1 VGYDLYSKLLAE
13 AVRELGGETPTATV
27 EPVISV
33 AVEGFV
39 PEDYVPEVNQR
50 LAFYKRLAGATGDA
64 DIDELRA
71 ELVDR
76 YGALPEPA
84 VRLLDIVRIR
94 VAARTLGI
102 EKVEAGE
109 GRALITFA
117 PSTSVEPGRLVAL
130 VQRSRG
136 RLKFRREFT
145 LEAAVA
151 RGEWPAV
158 RDSILEVLGELGR
171 G

>member
-1 VGYDLYSKLLAE
+1 
-13 AVRELGGETPTATV
+13 VRELSGEAPTARV

-50 LAFYKRLAGATGDA
+50 LAFYKRLAGAGA
-64 DIDELRA
+64 EAEIDELRA
-71 ELVDR
+71 ELADR
-76 YGALPEPA
+76 YGPLPEPA
-84 VRLLDIVRIR
+84 LRLLDIVRIR
-94 VAARTLGI
+94 VAARALGI

-117 PSTSVEPGRLVAL
+117 ASTPVDPGRLVAA
-130 VQRSRG
+130 VQASLG
-136 RLKFRREFT
+136 RLKFKREFT

-158 RDSILEVLGELGR
+158 RDSILTTLGELGR
-171 G
+171 A